1 MEFNDLLRKADID
14 PASVLIMRHRPSDP
28 LLRKALRRLALEDEK
43 SFIDYQSSHGPRTE
57 AALKRVNFIASFVAD
72 GGNRALFV
80 GLFGITGS
88 EIVEGNRWLSNPT
101 LRGLVDVEVR
111 EQRARAEVIWFHQER
126 VLSFYP
132 EWTGC
137 LCIAWPPPERAWFRR
152 AERNILPI
160 IAIHEEQ
167 ALVPRLADWDQLV
180 FRWHQLNDLPRRHS
194 DLLES
199 WRGIYLIKD
208 LQDGLCY
215 VGSAYGQDNLL
226 GRWLSYG
233 RSGHGGNTLLRGRR
247 AETFQFSI
255 LERLAET
262 ADPRQVIAREN
273 SWKMRLGTRT
283 PYGLNAN

>member
-1 MEFNDLLRKADID
+1 MEFNDLLEKSGIA

-28 LLRKALRRLALEDEK
+28 LLRKALRRLALEDEQ

-57 AALKRVNFIASFVAD
+57 AALKRVSFIASFVAD
-72 GGNRALFV
+72 GSNKALFV
-80 GLFGITGS
+80 GLFAITGT
-88 EIVEGNRWLSNPT
+88 ELVEGHRWLDNLT
-101 LRGLVDVEVR
+101 LRALVDVEVR
-111 EQRARAEVIWFHQER
+111 ERRERSQVIWFSQER
-126 VLSFYP
+126 VRSFYP

-137 LCIAWPPPERAWFRR
+137 LCVAWPPPERAWFRR
-152 AERNILPI
+152 AERNILPV

-180 FRWHQLNDLPRRHS
+180 FGWQELNNLPRRHS

-208 LQDGLCY
+208 LKDGLCY

-233 RSGHGGNTLLRGRR
+233 RSGHGGNVLLRGRL
-247 AETFQFSI
+247 AETFQFSV
-255 LERLAET
+255 LERLPET

-273 SWKMRLGTRT
+273 SWKMRLGTRM
-283 PYGLNAN
+283 PHGLNAN

>member
-1 MEFNDLLRKADID
+1 MEFNDLLHKAGYA

-28 LLRKALRRLALEDEK
+28 LLRKALRRLALEDEQ
-43 SFIDYQSSHGPRTE
+43 SFMDYQSSHGPRTE
-57 AALKRVNFIASFVAD
+57 AACRRVEFIASFVAD
-72 GGNRALFV
+72 GSNRALFV
-80 GLFGITGS
+80 GLFRITGS
-88 EIVEGNRWLSNPT
+88 ERVEGSRWLTNPR
-101 LRGLVDVEVR
+101 LRELVDPDVR
-111 EQRARAEVIWFHQER
+111 ERRDRSELLWFHQER
-126 VLSFYP
+126 VQSFYP

-137 LCIAWPPPERAWFRR
+137 LCVAWPPPERAWFRR
-152 AERNILPI
+152 AERNVLPV

-180 FRWHQLNDLPRRHS
+180 FGWQELNNLPRRHS

-208 LQDGLCY
+208 LKDGRCY

-233 RSGHGGNTLLRGRR
+233 RSGHGGNVLLRDRT

-273 SWKMRLGTRT
+273 SWKSRLGTRA
-283 PYGLNAN
+283 PHGLNAN